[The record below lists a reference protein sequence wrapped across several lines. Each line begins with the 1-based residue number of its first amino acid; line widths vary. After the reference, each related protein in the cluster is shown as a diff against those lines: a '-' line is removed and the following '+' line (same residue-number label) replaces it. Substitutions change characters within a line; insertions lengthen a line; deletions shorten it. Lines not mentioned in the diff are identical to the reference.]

1 MLLLALLAP
10 PRCLL
15 RFLAHWLL
23 VLPGLLSHVS
33 TYLSVFSWLPA
44 GSLGLNPYPGKKFSC
59 CFAVLR
65 AVASVAIWGRFWR
78 NLCER
83 RLLPCRGFGARLAG
97 SVWPRFDCTGR
108 RRLREGSLLPD
119 RSLCLGPFAFWA
131 VLAAAFGSKGWG
143 SRGHLRRRC
152 WIEQKKIIF
161 CGSLYICWQER
172 ALRRRF
178 PWPALRGSS
187 SGGVGASRCALSW
200 VARKVFAEKFGA

>member
-152 WIEQKKIIF
+152 WIEQKKNY
-161 CGSLYICWQER
+161 L
-172 ALRRRF
+172 LRQSVYLL
-178 PWPALRGSS
+178 AGESS
-187 SGGVGASRCALSW
+187 APPLPLAGIAGELKWRSGGIALCSELGCTQG
-200 VARKVFAEKFGA
+200 VR